1 MFKQL
6 NRLSPELI
14 RDFLFYEIY
23 NMDNYAIAD
32 NFSLLSKLMD
42 IHGENSFKA
51 KSYSIAAFTIE
62 KLPSQLISL
71 PEEKIFSIKGI
82 GDAIGRKI
90 VEQIQTGELKILSEY
105 IAKTPQGVMEMLQ
118 IKGIGPKKISVIW
131 KELEI
136 ENLGELLYACN
147 ENRLLL
153 YKGFGEKTQQ
163 NIKESI
169 EFYLNHQ
176 GRYLYAQ
183 VENYANAIESKIK
196 ENFSENKFSIAG
208 DFRRQLEIIDKL
220 EWVTTALSEQL
231 VTFFTQNNFEVV
243 ESNESSTQFK
253 GPENVLVIFYHT
265 STENFY
271 KILFEESCSKE
282 FLEAWIK
289 NFSLKNNYASEDEIF
304 LDAGT
309 DFIPSYLREKEN
321 IIEKAKQH
329 LIPAIIQPNEITAI
343 IHSHSKWSDGVNTIE
358 EMAITAKQKGLQFL
372 VLSDHSKS
380 AFYANGLTEERIIAQ
395 HEEIGE
401 LNKKLAPFKIFK
413 SIESDILN
421 DGNLDYS
428 NDVLNNFDIIIAS
441 VHSNLKMNEDKA
453 MMRLIKAIENPY
465 TSILGHPTGR
475 LLLSRSGFPVDHKK
489 IIDACAA
496 NNVVIELNAH
506 PKRLDIDWRWID
518 YCLEKNVLISI
529 DPDAHSIIG
538 FNDTRFGVLAAQK
551 AGVTREQNLSSFSLQ
566 DFEGFLQ
573 KQHAKR
579 K

>member
-1 MFKQL
+1 
-6 NRLSPELI
+6 
-14 RDFLFYEIY
+14 
-23 NMDNYAIAD
+23 MDNYAIAD

-42 IHGENSFKA
+42 IHGENGFKA

-62 KLPSQLISL
+62 KLPTQLVSL
-71 PEEKIFSIKGI
+71 PEKKIFSIKGI
-82 GDAIGRKI
+82 GDAIGKKI
-90 VEQIQTGELKILSEY
+90 VEQIQTGELKILNEY
-105 IAKTPQGVMEMLQ
+105 LTKTPHGVKEMLQ

-163 NIKESI
+163 NIKEAI

-183 VENYANAIESKIK
+183 VENYADAIESKVK
-196 ENFSENKFSIAG
+196 ENFSEHKFLIAG

-220 EWVTTALSEQL
+220 EWITTASSEQL
-231 VTFFTQNNFEVV
+231 INFFTQNNFEVV
-243 ESNESSTQFK
+243 ETTESSTQFK
-253 GPENVLVIFYHT
+253 GSENVLLIFFHA

-271 KILFEESCSKE
+271 KIFFEKSCSEE
-282 FLEAWIK
+282 FLEAWNK

-304 LDAGT
+304 LEAGT
-309 DFIPSYLREKEN
+309 DFIPSYLREKESV
-321 IIEKAKQH
+321 IEKAKQH
-329 LIPAIIQPNEITAI
+329 LIPAIIQSNEITAI

-358 EMAITAKQKGLQFL
+358 EMAITAKQKGLEFL

-395 HEEIGE
+395 HEEINE
-401 LNKKLAPFKIFK
+401 LNKKLTPFKIFK

-428 NDVLNNFDIIIAS
+428 NEVLNNFDIVIAS
-441 VHSNLKMNEDKA
+441 VHSNLKMKEDKA

-465 TSILGHPTGR
+465 TSILGHPAGR
-475 LLLSRSGFPVDHKK
+475 LLLSRNGYPVDHKK
-489 IIDACAA
+489 IIDACAE

-506 PKRLDIDWRWID
+506 PKRLDIDWRWIG

-529 DPDAHSIIG
+529 DPDAHSING
-538 FNDTRFGVLAAQK
+538 FNDTRYGILAAQK

-566 DFEGFLQ
+566 KFEEFLKIQ
-573 KQHAKR
+573 QAKR